1 MEFGIFGG
9 IESNLGWIVPN
20 IKGWVSRGKAKK
32 ISKAKSQSY
41 ILTRNISLHLKYYR
55 KPLTILR

>member
-32 ISKAKSQSY
+32 ISKGQ
-41 ILTRNISLHLKYYR
+41 I
-55 KPLTILR
+55 TIIYLDKEY